1 MMKREDTKRGDT
13 IIEVMFAIAI
23 FGLVAILS
31 IASMNRG
38 VITAETTLETTTA
51 REELNAQAEALR
63 FMHISLDAG
72 GAELWT
78 ELTKNAVE
86 ANDAQESGLT
96 NLAEYIVTPDSS
108 GLVGC
113 DKVYEST
120 DNAEGKTTL
129 GSVNAF
135 IINTRKFNVSTS
147 NQAYFGYNDD
157 DNSDK
162 FQASPLGARI
172 LWTTDNT
179 ENADNVLSDTGITLD
194 KYSEIEKVEG
204 IWAFAVK
211 SEEKSQAG
219 DNKPL
224 YYDFYVEAC
233 WYGSGAKTP
242 TVLDTVIR
250 LNNPRT
256 R

>member
-1 MMKREDTKRGDT
+1 MISRRDTKRGDT

-63 FMHISLDAG
+63 FMHISLDG
-72 GAELWT
+72 DGANLWST
-78 ELTKNAVE
+78 LTANAVD
-86 ANDAQESGLT
+86 ADIAQESGLT
-96 NLAEYIVTPDSS
+96 NLAEYIVTPNAD
-108 GLVGC
+108 GVVGC
-113 DKVYEST
+113 DKVYAGGENGSL
-120 DNAEGKTTL
+120 GK
-129 GSVNAF
+129 VHAF
-135 IINTRKFNVSTS
+135 IINTRKNFSEAD
-147 NQAYFGYNDD
+147 AYFGFKKDENW
-157 DNSDK
+157 NK

-172 LWTTDNT
+172 IWGVDTS
-179 ENADNVLSDTGITLD
+179 ADRTLSDEGINTTLD
-194 KYSEIEKVEG
+194 TYSEIEQVEG

-211 SEEKSQAG
+211 SKKTDKDDST
-219 DNKPL
+219 KPL

-233 WYGSGAKTP
+233 WYGSGAGTP
-242 TVLDTVIR
+242 TVLDTIVR

-256 R
+256 K

>member
-1 MMKREDTKRGDT
+1 MIRRKDTKRGDT

-72 GAELWT
+72 GMDLWN
-78 ELTKNAVE
+78 ELTRGAIS
-86 ANDAQESGLT
+86 ADAAQKSGLT
-96 NLAEYIVTPDSS
+96 NLAEYIVTPDAN

-113 DKVYEST
+113 DKIYEST
-120 DNAEGKTTL
+120 DGPEGKVPL
-129 GSVNAF
+129 EYINAF
-135 IINTRKFNVSTS
+135 VINTRKFNVSVA
-147 NQAYFGYNDD
+147 NQAYFGYNDGN
-157 DNSDK
+157 NSDK

-172 LWTTDNT
+172 LWTTDDT
-179 ENADNVLSDTGITLD
+179 ENGSNVLSDTGITLGD
-194 KYSEIEKVEG
+194 YSEIEKVEG

-211 SEEKSQAG
+211 SSESSQA
-219 DNKPL
+219 DSSKPL